1 MSGPSSCSWIVCPPS
16 PPRDHANLI
25 QAVGMGSRE
34 MENSL
39 MFMLYADS
47 TKKNVTLSP
56 RLSYGH
62 VEPSYTSNVTVH
74 VLSGSGIAN
83 NTMTVNA
90 MCENCRSWKGGEI
103 NPSDTKANF
112 IWANGPSGGLNT
124 DSLSAG
130 IKRHADY
137 GVFQMD
143 LTAAQGTAGVP
154 AAVTADSSGTT
165 QISYS
170 SDQDFTP
177 AGHGVV
183 MILAFVGLMPL
194 GVVILRVLNSPKW
207 HGYNQALSF
216 VIGLLGIFVGIYIS
230 TMYNRVSL
238 LQSTGRAS

>member
-1 MSGPSSCSWIVCPPS
+1 
-16 PPRDHANLI
+16 
-25 QAVGMGSRE
+25 
-34 MENSL
+34 